1 MRGTYRAC
9 RSLSL
14 MIRRSPMPFD
24 LLSESMSTWKYAK
37 LSRHH
42 GPFRSSCATCW
53 RWFWRWCFGSSTC
66 SRNGTS
72 STVRVECWRSAH
84 RSSFTIAC
92 GALYRSNTS
101 PSTASTRASR
111 GAGSGMIC
119 GISVLRMKNFRFEP
133 KALES
138 TWCVR
143 GATLRQKW
151 ILSGGEKGNRE
162 KKGRKKTIFIL
173 LFVYDINY
181 WMEAGRA
188 FEYCR
193 VNPEGKQNF
202 LNFCFTVKSV

>member
-14 MIRRSPMPFD
+14 MIRRSPMLFD

-66 SRNGTS
+66 SRSGTS

-119 GISVLRMKNFRFEP
+119 GISVLRIKNFRFEP
-133 KALES
+133 KALEP

-143 GATLRQKW
+143 GRLYGRSESSAA
-151 ILSGGEKGNRE
+151 E
-162 KKGRKKTIFIL
+162 KKEIERKKGERKQFLYYSSFTI
-173 LFVYDINY
+173 
-181 WMEAGRA
+181 
-188 FEYCR
+188 
-193 VNPEGKQNF
+193 
-202 LNFCFTVKSV
+202 